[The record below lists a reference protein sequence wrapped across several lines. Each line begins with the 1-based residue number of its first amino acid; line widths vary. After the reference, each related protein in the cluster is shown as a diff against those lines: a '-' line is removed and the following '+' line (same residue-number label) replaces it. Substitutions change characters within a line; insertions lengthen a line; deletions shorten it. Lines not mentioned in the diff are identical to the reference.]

1 MSSLELIKS
10 EIKDMLIDLNF
21 ELHTETDAEER
32 LKIEKTIDLL
42 SKV

>member
-21 ELHTETDAEER
+21 EYNNETDPEEK
-32 LKIEKTIDLL
+32 LKLETAINLL

>member
-21 ELHTETDAEER
+21 EYNNEIDPEEKLKLETA
-32 LKIEKTIDLL
+32 INLL